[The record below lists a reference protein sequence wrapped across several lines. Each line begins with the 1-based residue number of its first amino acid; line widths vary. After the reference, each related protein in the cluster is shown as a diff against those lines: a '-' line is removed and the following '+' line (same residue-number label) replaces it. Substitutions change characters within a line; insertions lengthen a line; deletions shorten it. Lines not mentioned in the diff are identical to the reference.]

1 MRRRRVMCLL
11 LLSLVLSGSIGT
23 RPYAPDA
30 ERLSHSARHV
40 DTDLTVVTLNILHGF
55 KCDAQL
61 APSPLATQCRLAE
74 RIDLLMQWLEAR
86 GCPDIVTLQEVIDA
100 WVVLNH
106 PREQLLVGPLTS
118 AKTLLERR
126 LGHLAET
133 CGFRYQIVYDEA
145 QGIDEELILTRYPVL
160 TSQRYD
166 LHSVYGTPVPFFDRH
181 VLYARIDHP
190 IGPVDVFT
198 THLSS
203 TYDLADTSC
212 EVQYKI
218 LGLSILRKPCPAE
231 CIAAGART
239 VRACQAVQ
247 LARYVAQWHD
257 GSTPAVI
264 TGDLNALPESFE
276 YRQLIARGYVD
287 VYRAGGN
294 PECQA
299 TTGIGCTAG
308 RESTLAALESPAA
321 GGVRRI
327 DYIFLRL
334 PTAPSGCAG
343 KLDAPADHDGDG
355 IATRVFTDIPNPFT
369 ACGSAPLAPC
379 WPSDHGGVELDLNCP
394 PS

>member
-1 MRRRRVMCLL
+1 MRRGRVMGLL
-11 LLSLVLSGSIGT
+11 VMCMVLSASVGT
-23 RPYAPDA
+23 RPYTPDA
-30 ERLSHSARHV
+30 ARPPHNSRHV

-61 APSPLATQCRLAE
+61 APNPSATQCRLTE
-74 RIDLLMQWLEAR
+74 RIDLLMQWLAAR
-86 GCPDIVTLQEVIDA
+86 GCPDIVTLQEVVDA

-106 PREQLLVGPLTS
+106 PREQLLIGPLTS
-118 AKTLLERR
+118 AKRLIERR

-133 CGFRYQIVYDEA
+133 CGFRYHVVYDEA

-160 TSQRYD
+160 TSQRFD

-203 TYDLADTSC
+203 AYDLANTSC
-212 EVQYKI
+212 AVEHKI

-231 CIAAGART
+231 CVAAGART

-247 LARYVAQWHD
+247 LARYVEQRHD
-257 GSTPAVI
+257 VPTPAVI
-264 TGDLNALPESFE
+264 TGDLNALPGSFE
-276 YRQLIARGYVD
+276 YRQLVARGYVD
-287 VYRAGGN
+287 VHRMAGN

-299 TTGIGCTAG
+299 ATGTGCTAG
-308 RESTLAALESPAA
+308 RESTLAALESPTAEGA
-321 GGVRRI
+321 RRI
-327 DYIFLRL
+327 DYIFLR
-334 PTAPSGCAG
+334 PPMAPSGCLG
-343 KLDAPADHDGDG
+343 RLDTPADHDGDG
-355 IATRVFTDIPNPFT
+355 IATRVFADIPNPFK
-369 ACGSAPLAPC
+369 ACGAAPLAPC
-379 WPSDHGGVELDLNCP
+379 WPSDHGGVELDLNCT